1 MFPAR
6 AGMSREE
13 SVNRLNHSGVPRASG
28 DEPNT
33 MAKVFHPNECS
44 PRERG

>member
-6 AGMSREE
+6 AGMSLFAPFGGDARG
-13 SVNRLNHSGVPRASG
+13 RVPRASG
-28 DEPNT
+28 DEPGALVT
-33 MAKVFHPNECS
+33 AWKTEECS

>member
-6 AGMSREE
+6 AGMSPLSQYPHR
-13 SVNRLNHSGVPRASG
+13 VQSGVPRASG
-28 DEPNT
+28 DEPIMMRLRT
-33 MAKVFHPNECS
+33 FTPQCS